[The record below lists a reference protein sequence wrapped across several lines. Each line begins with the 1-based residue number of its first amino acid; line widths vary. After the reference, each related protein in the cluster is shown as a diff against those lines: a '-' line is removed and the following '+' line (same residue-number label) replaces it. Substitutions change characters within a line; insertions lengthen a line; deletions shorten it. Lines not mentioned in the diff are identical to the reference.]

1 MFYSQILKLN
11 TGKFIKAVMLF
22 IDALIGSLAV
32 IYVERLIVMLCYDT
46 SWGSILSLEG
56 ILSYLSMCGLF
67 ALFRTASLMKEGMV
81 EEERPRF
88 VKVLPYALFVGIL
101 AGIITNAVAEVKP
114 NISEPA
120 AIATVSLLST
130 LWAICA
136 YYIGIKGVNNA

>member
-1 MFYSQILKLN
+1 M
-11 TGKFIKAVMLF
+11 
-22 IDALIGSLAV
+22 
-32 IYVERLIVMLCYDT
+32 
-46 SWGSILSLEG
+46 
-56 ILSYLSMCGLF
+56 
-67 ALFRTASLMKEGMV
+67 
-81 EEERPRF
+81 EEERLRF

-136 YYIGIKGVNNA
+136 YYIGIKGVKNA